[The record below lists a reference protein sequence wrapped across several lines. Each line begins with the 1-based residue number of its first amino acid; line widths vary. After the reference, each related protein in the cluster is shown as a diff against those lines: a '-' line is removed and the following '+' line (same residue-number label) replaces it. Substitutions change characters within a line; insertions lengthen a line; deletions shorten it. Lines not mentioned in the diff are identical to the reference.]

1 MWNSLLELPR
11 VTLLLE
17 HLCSH
22 CIKKAFLPTPSSL
35 FCPLSLQSL
44 FTLLFTPASSALLFC
59 NLCFLPCPP
68 LWSLSSLLVALHLF
82 MPLPFTLKGVPSLD
96 GNSAVFVCTL
106 SVSLSFFH
114 LKILCFPYPE
124 ESSGNQAFVSDK
136 EASGEKGVCFVLSF
150 YCLAIHVYKVYIK

>member
-1 MWNSLLELPR
+1 MSHCSWNTFAVTASRNLSSPLPFR
-11 VTLLLE
+11 LFSPLCSPVTLLT
-17 HLCSH
+17 
-22 CIKKAFLPTPSSL
+22 PT
-35 FCPLSLQSL
+35 
-44 FTLLFTPASSALLFC
+44 SSALLFC

-82 MPLPFTLKGVPSLD
+82 PTPLPFTLKGVPSLD

-124 ESSGNQAFVSDK
+124 EFSGNQAFVSDK
-136 EASGEKGVCFVLSF
+136 EASGEKGVCFVLLF